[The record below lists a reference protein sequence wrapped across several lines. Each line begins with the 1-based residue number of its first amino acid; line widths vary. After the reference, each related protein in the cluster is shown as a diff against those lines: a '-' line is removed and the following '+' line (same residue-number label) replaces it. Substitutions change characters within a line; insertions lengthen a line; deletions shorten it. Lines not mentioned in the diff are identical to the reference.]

1 MRGCVYKTRGS
12 NFTLQIIVID
22 LIKQFFNVFYKKKS
36 RKPLSV
42 RVH

>member
-22 LIKQFFNVFYKKKS
+22 LIIDKAI
-36 RKPLSV
+36 L
-42 RVH
+42 